1 MWKDISGYEGL
12 YRIDE
17 NGVILSL
24 PNKRHKDNR
33 IKKPSIRSNGYL
45 GITLVKDGVSKDYL
59 IHRLVAYE
67 FCSPPDDFKSMQV
80 NHKDLNK
87 TNNNYLNLEWVT
99 QSQNMKHFMKNGD
112 TTKFMKCAI
121 KKCKAGIRAKKPV
134 IGVNE
139 NGEIIRFES
148 IKSAVENKFNNINV
162 AINRGYKVKGYYF
175 SYDLH

>member
-1 MWKDISGYEGL
+1 
-12 YRIDE
+12 
-17 NGVILSL
+17 
-24 PNKRHKDNR
+24 
-33 IKKPSIRSNGYL
+33 
-45 GITLVKDGVSKDYL
+45 
-59 IHRLVAYE
+59 VAYE

-162 AINRGYKVKGYYF
+162 LRLCVCLPLAQDFNLPTNLMGQIAQNRC
-175 SYDLH
+175 